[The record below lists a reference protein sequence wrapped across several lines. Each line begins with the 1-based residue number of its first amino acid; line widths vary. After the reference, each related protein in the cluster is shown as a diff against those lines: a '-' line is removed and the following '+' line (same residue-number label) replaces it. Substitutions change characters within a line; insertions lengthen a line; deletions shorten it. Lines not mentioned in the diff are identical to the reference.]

1 MLKNHATFVGGLAL
15 GALLLSGCGSSKEAE
30 QVTRLQRDLELKN
43 QEIAKL
49 EAARKEKEAALANSQ
64 AELERKAKELAE
76 AKRLG
81 EMTSKETKTTTETPG
96 EMFAGA
102 KPGECFAKVFKAPV
116 YRTETERIVKRE
128 ASEKVIPV
136 PARYEWTTE
145 RVLVKE
151 ASKKLVTIP
160 AVYEYVTETVEVE
173 PARTK
178 TVTIPA
184 KYETVTE
191 RVEVTPAHTVWK
203 RGQGPAAK
211 YTATRIDDKTG
222 EILCLVEVPATY
234 KTVKKTV
241 LKEPATTK
249 EIEIPAVTKTIRKRV
264 VKEPATTREVEIPA
278 EYATVRV
285 RKEVS
290 PADVKRIPI
299 EAEYQTITKQVLV
312 SEAQHDWQRVLCQTN
327 TTPNVISEVQREL
340 RKQGFH
346 PGPIDGQLGVNTL
359 AAINAYQRAKNLYIG
374 ALTLETL
381 ESLGIKW

>member
-15 GALLLSGCGSSKEAE
+15 GAMLLSGCGSSKETE
-30 QVTRLQRDLELKN
+30 QVTKLQRDLDMKN

-49 EAARKEKEAALANSQ
+49 EAAKKEKETALANSQ
-64 AELERKAKELAE
+64 AELDRKAKELADAARKLKE
-76 AKRLG
+76 G
-81 EMTSKETKTTTETPG
+81 TTKETVTTQAPG

-116 YRTETERIVKRE
+116 YKTETEQVVKRE

-160 AVYEYVTETVEVE
+160 AVYGYDTETIEVE

-178 TVTIPA
+178 SVTIPA

-234 KTVKKTV
+234 RTVKKTV
-241 LKEPATTK
+241 LKEAATTK
-249 EIEIPAVTKTIRKRV
+249 EIEIPAVSKTVRKRV

-278 EYATVRV
+278 EYSTVRV

-299 EAEYQTITKQVLV
+299 EAQYQTITKNVLV
-312 SEAQHDWQRVLCQTN
+312 TEAQHDWQRVICQTN
-327 TTPNVISEVQREL
+327 TSTSVISEVQREL

-346 PGPIDGQLGVNTL
+346 PGAIDGQLGGNTL
-359 AAINAYQRAKNLYIG
+359 AAINSYQRAKGLYIG

-381 ESLGIKW
+381 ESLGVKW